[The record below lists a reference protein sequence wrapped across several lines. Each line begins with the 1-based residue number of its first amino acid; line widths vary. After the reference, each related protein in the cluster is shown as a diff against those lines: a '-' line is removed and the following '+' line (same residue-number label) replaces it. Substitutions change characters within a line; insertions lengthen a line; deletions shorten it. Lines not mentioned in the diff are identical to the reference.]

1 MPRDKSGLAISGP
14 SSIRPA
20 WFDRLVKAFKLILF
34 DITLLI
40 LFVVALIR
48 IIRVEL
54 GW

>member
-1 MPRDKSGLAISGP
+1 MKTLHLRGRWTLAK
-14 SSIRPA
+14 
-20 WFDRLVKAFKLILF
+20 FERLVKALKLILF
-34 DITLLI
+34 DVALLI